1 MRSRKTRKT
10 PSDMA
15 LYYLS
20 FLPLLL
26 LTLTVHELGHLL
38 AARLLH
44 VKTAA
49 FQIGVGRRIAS
60 FHTGRTP
67 IAINESTLTLGP
79 KGRTPG
85 AGEKAWVYVVQDPSG
100 TYTATAVMPETRPG
114 KLEQE
119 HREAV
124 RTQNEQ
130 HIQLRGRVIER
141 SGDRIVLADMAW
153 SLHVLP
159 FMAGVHLPEDPGL
172 RAKNIYNTV
181 SWPRQMLIVL
191 AGPLANMV
199 LMAATLLTLAIFP
212 ITAANVPI
220 LTVTSVAP
228 NSTADAGGLEKGDR
242 VVQAGPTLMP
252 SKEKLQAMILR
263 AGQHG
268 RPLDLRV
275 MRGQDSIGM
284 TIGPDPL
291 TGRIGATL
299 SENLTRPV
307 TRPKGPREV
316 RDRFTHLSGA
326 YFSSITSLLAG
337 LGADRE
343 GPPEAT
349 GILLGAHQTAQAV
362 EFAGLRAWLA
372 VMGAFTM
379 SIALLNLLPV
389 PPLDGYRLV
398 TQTIQAL
405 RHGKPISQRV
415 DQAMTLGGLIAI
427 YSAGLYLVLIDIT
440 YLLQ

>member
-38 AARLLH
+38 AARLLR

-49 FQIGVGRRIAS
+49 FQIGAGRRLIS

-79 KGRTPG
+79 EDRLPEV
-85 AGEKAWVYVVQDPSG
+85 GEKTWVYVTQGPSG
-100 TYTATAVMPETRPG
+100 MYAATAVMPETHPK

-124 RTQNEQ
+124 RKQNEQ
-130 HIQLRGRVIER
+130 HMQLRGRVIER
-141 SGDRIVLADMAW
+141 DRDRIVLADMTW
-153 SLHVLP
+153 SLHTLP
-159 FMAGVHLPEDPGL
+159 FTAGVHFPEDPGL
-172 RAKNIYNTV
+172 RVRNVYNTV
-181 SWPRQMLIVL
+181 SWSSQMIIVL
-191 AGPLANMV
+191 AGPLANIV
-199 LMAATLLTLAIFP
+199 FMAATLLALAVFP
-212 ITAANVPI
+212 VTITTTPI
-220 LTVTSVAP
+220 LTVTHVAP
-228 NSTADAGGLEKGDR
+228 DSAADVQGLQRGDH
-242 VVQAGPTLMP
+242 VVQAGPTLIP
-252 SKEKLQAMILR
+252 SKEELQAMILR

-275 MRGQDSIGM
+275 MRGHDSVGITM
-284 TIGPDPL
+284 KPDPL
-291 TGRIGATL
+291 TGQIGATL
-299 SENLTRPV
+299 SESRTDPGA
-307 TRPKGPREV
+307 RPKGPREV
-316 RDRFTHLSGA
+316 GERFTHLSGA
-326 YFSSITSLLAG
+326 YFGAITSLLAG

-362 EFAGLRAWLA
+362 EFAGFSAWLA

-379 SIALLNLLPV
+379 TIALLNLLPM

-415 DQAMTLGGLIAI
+415 DRAMTAGGLTAI
-427 YSAGLYLVLIDIT
+427 YAAAMYLVLNDIS